1 MYYILTHFGAI
12 LVRQLALFCIF
23 NLAFYTAKHWVDHAQ
38 FDDVS
43 SIYHHLSQTRLTC
56 SFTRIGPALWQVLLE
71 YDSHVDARDT
81 RGGTP
86 LHDAAQDEYLEVTLL
101 LLKHGA
107 DANVQKGDRSAV
119 LHVAAGEVVELLLT

>member
-1 MYYILTHFGAI
+1 MASFNGRVAAI
-12 LVRQLALFCIF
+12 
-23 NLAFYTAKHWVDHAQ
+23 
-38 FDDVS
+38 
-43 SIYHHLSQTRLTC
+43 
-56 SFTRIGPALWQVLLE
+56 QVLLG

-119 LHVAAGEVVELLLT
+119 LHVAAGEVVELLFT

>member
-1 MYYILTHFGAI
+1 MASFNGRVAAI
-12 LVRQLALFCIF
+12 
-23 NLAFYTAKHWVDHAQ
+23 
-38 FDDVS
+38 
-43 SIYHHLSQTRLTC
+43 
-56 SFTRIGPALWQVLLE
+56 QVLLE

-119 LHVAAGEVVELLLT
+119 LHVAGEVVKLLPT

>member
-1 MYYILTHFGAI
+1 MASFNGRVAAI
-12 LVRQLALFCIF
+12 
-23 NLAFYTAKHWVDHAQ
+23 
-38 FDDVS
+38 
-43 SIYHHLSQTRLTC
+43 
-56 SFTRIGPALWQVLLE
+56 QVLLE

-107 DANVQKGDRSAV
+107 DANVQKGDCSAV